1 MTYLLLLVGFA
12 LLIIGADYFVKGAS
26 AISAILRVPP
36 ILVGLT
42 IVSFGT
48 SSPEATVSITAA
60 LNGNDDVSLGN
71 VVGSNLFNTLFVL
84 GVTAFIA
91 PIIVKSQTIRKEIP
105 FSFLASITLLVLMAD
120 IFLQDFSDNMLT
132 RSDGIILLL
141 IFAVF
146 LYYIFELARKSRND
160 FEEQPSKMEEKD
172 KNWVKNGT
180 FILGG
185 LAAIVFGGDFVVK
198 NSTEIALSLG
208 MSEALV
214 GLTIVAVG
222 TSLPELVTS
231 AVAAWKKESE
241 IALGNII
248 GSNIF
253 NILFVLGASATISP
267 IGVNSSLFTDIFI
280 LIVYTI
286 VVLIFA
292 MTNLTIRKR
301 EGIFLAISYIVYMVY
316 IILRN

>member
-160 FEEQPSKMEEKD
+160 FGEQPSKMEEKD

-185 LAAIVFGGDFVVK
+185 LAAIVFGGDLVVK

-267 IGVNSSLFTDIFI
+267 IGVNSSLFTDIAI